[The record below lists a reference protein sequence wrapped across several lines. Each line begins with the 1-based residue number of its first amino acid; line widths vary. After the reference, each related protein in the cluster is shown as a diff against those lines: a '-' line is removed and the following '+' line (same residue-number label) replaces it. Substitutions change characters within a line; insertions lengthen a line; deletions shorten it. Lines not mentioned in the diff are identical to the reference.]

1 MIYPIAVQSN
11 KFKPFKSVS
20 CRLGKPNWFAPR
32 YSFKRLFYCLFGN
45 VPLTLLSAHVCG
57 SEGGKRIALTKG
69 YGRTRVLPQ
78 VING

>member
-32 YSFKRLFYCLFGN
+32 YSFKRLFYCLCGN

-57 SEGGKRIALTKG
+57 SEGGKRITLTETREGYQKG
-69 YGRTRVLPQ
+69 YGC
-78 VING
+78 